1 MSLTVTDHE
10 VDKAVTGHSFAANEA
25 MALIGRSL
33 PLAAQFVSK
42 SVAGIRMKQVGF
54 MEFGSSDPET
64 MKQTA
69 KLFASDALRN
79 AFQKALSE
87 VVGCDV
93 KAGFQLCCKV
103 GIAVVGNA
111 EAERRLTIFTSLESQ
126 VLAQRPELVD
136 C

>member
-1 MSLTVTDHE
+1 MSLTVTERE
-10 VDKAVTGHSFAANEA
+10 VDKAITGLSFASCEA
-25 MALIGRSL
+25 TALINRSL
-33 PLAAQFVSK
+33 PLAARFVSR
-42 SVAGIRMKQVGF
+42 SVAGVRMKQVGF
-54 MEFGSSDPET
+54 VEFGSSDPET

-69 KLFASDALRN
+69 KLFASDALRT
-79 AFQKALSE
+79 AFQTALSE
-87 VVGCDV
+87 VFGCDV

-111 EAERRLTIFTSLESQ
+111 EAERRLVIFTSLESQ